1 MLHILFVILKIVG
14 IILAVILGILLLLV
28 CIVLF
33 VPICYKGE
41 AEGAGTLE
49 DVQVHIQ
56 AGWLFGL
63 VKAAVDFRNKSPD
76 FYIRIAWIKIG
87 GRTESISEE
96 KESEHEENKE
106 YENEKCGEEHR
117 EALEKKEKER
127 KASGSKE
134 PLEIPEERSKDT
146 EGCAECA
153 DIPKEESK
161 VQEEAGEDAEEIY
174 EERTKRSKRSVK
186 ERSRKISLVEKL
198 RAQIQKFVQKISQ
211 AMEKFKCTIQELCGK
226 IEETSEKKDR
236 LMAFI
241 TDKTHVDALGK
252 GKKELL
258 KFLGHLSPKEFQA
271 DIHYGFEDPSLTG
284 KVLAGFGVLYPFL
297 GDHARITPNFQEKVL
312 EGSLRVRGRIYV
324 MHMAALAV
332 KLLFDSKV
340 RRTIKD
346 VRNFKL

>member
-1 MLHILFVILKIVG
+1 MLHILFVILKILG

-41 AEGAGTLE
+41 AESAGTLE
-49 DVQVHIQ
+49 DIQ
-56 AGWLFGL
+56 AHVQAVWLFGL

-96 KESEHEENKE
+96 EESEHEGNKE
-106 YENEKCGEEHR
+106 YEKCGEEHR
-117 EALEKKEKER
+117 EALEKEEKER
-127 KASGSKE
+127 KASGSEKHREIKE
-134 PLEIPEERSKDT
+134 EHSKDY
-146 EGCAECA
+146 EGSAECA
-153 DIPKEESK
+153 EIPKEESE
-161 VQEEAGEDAEEIY
+161 VQKEIGEDVPKIC
-174 EERTKRSKRSVK
+174 EERTKRNKRPAK
-186 ERSRKISLVEKL
+186 ERRRKISLVEKL
-198 RAQIQKFVQKISQ
+198 KEQFQKYVQKIRQ
-211 AMEKFKCTIQELCGK
+211 AIEKFKCTIQELCGK
-226 IEETSEKKDR
+226 IEKTSEKKDR
-236 LMAFI
+236 LTAFI
-241 TDKTHVDALGK
+241 TDKTHTAALGK
-252 GKKELL
+252 GKKELM
-258 KFLGHLSPKEFQA
+258 KFLGHLSPKAFQA

-297 GDHARITPNFQEKVL
+297 GDHARITPDFQEKVL
-312 EGSLRVRGRIYV
+312 EGSLRVKGRIYV
-324 MHMAALAV
+324 MHVAALAV